1 MQLVGIVLVRVVSY
15 GSGIVSV
22 GAGLVGMS
30 RERERER
37 EREKKKKVGWS
48 WLNVRTTRRLYT
60 LQCNIVKEFVV
71 LR

>member
-22 GAGLVGMS
+22 GARLVDMVVE

-37 EREKKKKVGWS
+37 EREEEGW
-48 WLNVRTTRRLYT
+48 
-60 LQCNIVKEFVV
+60 VV
-71 LR
+71 VVECACDAETVYIASQHS